1 MLFQERKTVSWQFLY
16 PDKSV
21 SCNVKTQLENMQA
34 IF

>member
-1 MLFQERKTVSWQFLY
+1 MLFQARKTVFLQFLY

-21 SCNVKTQLENMQA
+21 SCNVKIQLENMQA

>member
-1 MLFQERKTVSWQFLY
+1 MLFQAIQTVFWQFLY

-21 SCNVKTQLENMQA
+21 SCSVKIQLENMQA